1 MASIKGKY
9 ITLACSLLQTKPQ
22 AKEAAL
28 KAVKNLTGKEYK
40 DLAPESFYD
49 TKVMEAVFKAI
60 RDNSPAIL
68 AKAAIKLIGQRIYP
82 TMEQTVGL
90 PKHLKT
96 PLDFI
101 KFEADGFKS
110 DHRGSDVKPR
120 KIIEAVD
127 GKVVMEATSPG
138 YDCTLIEGVYLG
150 ILDMCGVGS
159 KEVMQTK
166 CVKKGDPVCEY
177 MIRWKV
183 S

>member
-1 MASIKGKY
+1 MADIRGKY

-22 AKEAAL
+22 AKDAAL
-28 KAVKNLTGKEYK
+28 KAVKNLTGKDYK
-40 DLAPESFYD
+40 DLEPEGWYS
-49 TKVMEAVFKAI
+49 TKVMEAVFQAI
-60 RDNSPAIL
+60 RDNSPSIL
-68 AKAAIKLIGQRIYP
+68 AKAAIKLIGQRVYP

-90 PKHLKT
+90 PKTLQT

-101 KFEADGFKS
+101 KFEAQGFKN
-110 DHRGSDVKPR
+110 DHRGGDVKPR
-120 KIIEAVD
+120 KIIEAKE
-127 GKVVMEATSPG
+127 GKVLMEALSPG

-159 KEVMQTK
+159 KEVVQTK
-166 CVKKGDPVCEY
+166 CIKKGDSVCEY